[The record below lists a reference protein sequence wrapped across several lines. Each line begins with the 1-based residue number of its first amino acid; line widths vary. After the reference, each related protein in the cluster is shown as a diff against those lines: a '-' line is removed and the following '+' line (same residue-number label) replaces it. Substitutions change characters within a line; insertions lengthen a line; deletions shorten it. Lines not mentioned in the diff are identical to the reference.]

1 MGRKVKLEDS
11 EDEEDQDFIQKLLKD
26 TEVKKA
32 GAQTSQKIEI
42 NKGGGVELIKQ

>member
-1 MGRKVKLEDS
+1 MLLKKQKESFKIFLGKKVKLEDS

-32 GAQTSQKIEI
+32 GT
-42 NKGGGVELIKQ
+42 

>member
-1 MGRKVKLEDS
+1 MGRKVELEDS

-32 GAQTSQKIEI
+32 GA
-42 NKGGGVELIKQ
+42 